1 MMPQDLFEHR
11 QRRTVRDARL
21 VTALTVLSA
30 VIAAFCLVLALQ
42 VSQYSRHAA
51 AQPPAPPEECREGE
65 VPSRCPAGEFCQAG
79 VCTTP
84 GSSAR
89 CEPGALCASC
99 DCDAP
104 LTCDPQG
111 ICGLPRTAGVCSD
124 ADVLGFLKLLQEKCG
139 NVRNCESK
147 DLDKHAIAY
156 PDFLELIGRF
166 PDTLAIHFP
175 DGQPGPSADPAW
187 PTTAESEHYINRL
200 RTALAELE
208 GAERIVL
215 VALAS
220 RDRRTRDPEA
230 NRAITLRRLISAQN
244 LISRAALTGLGAQR
258 ADALEGKISIIQVGD
273 KRSLD
278 ARQYAGQY
286 GNRPITWSAEAE
298 RQLRFLVEE
307 GDAVGTL
314 DDIRWRDRTLNQV
327 VFVVPIPCK
336 IAGGA

>member
-1 MMPQDLFEHR
+1 MTPQDLLEHR

-65 VPSRCPAGEFCQAG
+65 APSRCPAGEFCQAG

-111 ICGLPRTAGVCSD
+111 ICGLPRAAGVCSD
-124 ADVLGFLKLLQEKCG
+124 ADVLSFLKLLQEKCG

-187 PTTAESEHYINRL
+187 PSTAESEHYINRL
-200 RTALAELE
+200 RTALVELE
-208 GAERIVL
+208 GRRAHRPGR
-215 VALAS
+215 ARQPRPPHS
-220 RDRRTRDPEA
+220 RSRGQQGDHPPPPDLRPEPHLP
-230 NRAITLRRLISAQN
+230 RCRSRVSAP
-244 LISRAALTGLGAQR
+244 R

>member
-1 MMPQDLFEHR
+1 VFFHEDGRPFERIPLVKGHKSYR
-11 QRRTVRDARL
+11 NIDEYVAR
-21 VTALTVLSA
+21 
-30 VIAAFCLVLALQ
+30 AAIGP
-42 VSQYSRHAA
+42 SRPSRH
-51 AQPPAPPEECREGE
+51 PAKLLSDQTQARTSAMTP
-65 VPSRCPAGEFCQAG
+65 PSRCPTAEFRQAG

-111 ICGLPRTAGVCSD
+111 ICGLPRAAGVCSD
-124 ADVLGFLKLLQEKCG
+124 ADVLSFLKLLQEKCG

-258 ADALEGKISIIQVGD
+258 ADALEGKISII
-273 KRSLD
+273 
-278 ARQYAGQY
+278 
-286 GNRPITWSAEAE
+286 
-298 RQLRFLVEE
+298 
-307 GDAVGTL
+307 
-314 DDIRWRDRTLNQV
+314 
-327 VFVVPIPCK
+327 
-336 IAGGA
+336 